1 LTIFEFAENS
11 ENYLLP
17 CQKSESTLALLFRIL
32 PNSKIL
38 LFSLL
43 KVNDKIIIII
53 IIIIWQIAAEP
64 AQLLLW

>member
-17 CQKSESTLALLFRIL
+17 CQKYESTLALLFRIL

-43 KVNDKIIIII
+43 KANDNIIIII
-53 IIIIWQIAAEP
+53 IIIII
-64 AQLLLW
+64 